1 MSSIDQIIAERH
13 QREKFLAWTAKVN
26 KRTPELAQRVF
37 DLRGNSTKLISLEAQ
52 LGRVLTAL
60 NSSGKF
66 FATPGERIADQV
78 LTELLVEE
86 LFREVNLLEQT
97 IKKNSR

>member
-1 MSSIDQIIAERH
+1 MESIDQIIAERYR
-13 QREKFLAWTAKVN
+13 REKFLAWTAKVN

-37 DLRGNSTKLISLEAQ
+37 SLRGNSTKLISLEAQ
-52 LGRVLTAL
+52 LGLVLSAL
-60 NSSGKF
+60 NGRNKF
-66 FATPGERIADQV
+66 FATPGERIADEV
-78 LTELLVEE
+78 ITEIMVEE